1 MDWEYV
7 ICLYTETHC
16 ASRGLRSLTIAAYDR
31 TLRQFREYVQVI
43 HGDPS
48 PQEINGRIV
57 MDYVAHLRDAR
68 DNGDSAVNRTVTVLK
83 NFYRALVA
91 MGHMMP
97 RENPLTD
104 FPTMKGVARKL
115 PVVLSD
121 EEVTQLLESPPTDTV
136 LGLRDRALLTLIY
149 GTGIRASECASLREG
164 DVDLRERT
172 IRVTGKGGHERV
184 IPLNDQVVEVLRT
197 YRTARGVLTAENPF
211 FRSRLKKALSR
222 GAVFERVRKYAQR
235 AKIPKRVSP
244 HTLRHTFATHLV
256 KANVNLVTIRDL
268 LGHRQITSTQ
278 IYLHVTADDL
288 RDAIVHHPVARLAPL
303 TAHLLPHQRLPFQ
316 HAPPRR
322 RR

>member
-16 ASRGLRSLTIAAYDR
+16 ASRGLRSLTIAAYDK
-31 TLRQFREYVQVI
+31 TVRQFREYVQVI
-43 HGDPS
+43 HGDPA

-68 DNGDSAVNRTVTVLK
+68 GNGDSAVNRTVTVLK

-91 MGHMMP
+91 MGHMLP
-97 RENPLTD
+97 RENPLSE

-121 EEVTQLLESPPTDTV
+121 EEVTRLLESPPTDTV

-164 DVDLRERT
+164 DVDLRERA

-184 IPLNDQVVEVLRT
+184 IPLNDQIVEVLGI
-197 YRTARGVLTAENPF
+197 YRTARGVLKEEDPF
-211 FRSRLKKALSR
+211 FRSRMKKPLSR

-244 HTLRHTFATHLV
+244 HTLRHTFATHLL
-256 KANVNLVTIRDL
+256 KADVNLVTIRDL

-288 RDAIVHHPVARLAPL
+288 RDAIVHHPVARLAPM
-303 TAHLLPHQRLPFQ
+303 TVHLLPHPRLPFQ
-316 HAPPRR
+316 HPPPRLR
-322 RR
+322 R